1 MDETSLKYSFDDDF
15 KIVIVKT
22 YSIFN
27 ITNWLINLKKNKNNN
42 NNNNNNLFRYWCHCR
57 TQHFH
62 YSSND

>member
-27 ITNWLINLKKNKNNN
+27 ITNWLINLKKKK
-42 NNNNNNLFRYWCHCR
+42 
-57 TQHFH
+57 
-62 YSSND
+62 